1 MSDRKEI
8 ERLFKNNWDALCMFS
23 LHFVGDMDTAEDVVM
38 DCLLKLSERI
48 GHGDE
53 ILTPKHY
60 LYQMVRNGSLD
71 KARHVGQTV
80 QLTETIRTSED
91 LDDVSE
97 RSVREARLW
106 TAIDSLPPVRREVLL
121 MSKRDGMHNDEISQT
136 LGISV
141 KTVEAHLYKAYKTLR
156 GKAKEIYLLGCPVR
170 CANFSSLF

>member
-38 DCLLKLSERI
+38 DCFLKLSERI

-71 KARHVGQTV
+71 KAKYLGQTV
-80 QLTETIRTSED
+80 QLTEASRTSED
-91 LDDVSE
+91 FDDVSE

-121 MSKRDGMHNDEISQT
+121 MSKRDGIHNDEISQT

-156 GKAKEIYLLGCPVR
+156 GKAKEIYLLV
-170 CANFSSLF
+170 FF

>member
-1 MSDRKEI
+1 MSDRHKI

-23 LHFVGDMDTAEDVVM
+23 LHFVGDMGTAEDVVM
-38 DCLLKLSERI
+38 DCFLKLSERI
-48 GHGDE
+48 EHGDE

-80 QLTETIRTSED
+80 QLTETSRTSED

-156 GKAKEIYLLGCPVR
+156 GKAKEIYLLV
-170 CANFSSLF
+170 FF

>member
-1 MSDRKEI
+1 MSDRNKI
-8 ERLFKNNWDALCMFS
+8 ERLFKSNWDALCMFS
-23 LHFVGDMDTAEDVVM
+23 LHFVGDMGTAEDVVM
-38 DCLLKLSERI
+38 DCFLKLSERI
-48 GHGDE
+48 EHGDE

-80 QLTETIRTSED
+80 QLTETSRTSED

-106 TAIDSLPPVRREVLL
+106 TAIDSLPPVRREVLQ

-156 GKAKEIYLLGCPVR
+156 GKAKEIYLLV
-170 CANFSSLF
+170 FF

>member
-1 MSDRKEI
+1 MSDRNKI

-23 LHFVGDMDTAEDVVM
+23 LHFVRDMDTAEDVVM
-38 DCLLKLSERI
+38 DCFLKLSERI

-53 ILTPKHY
+53 ILTPKYY

-71 KARHVGQTV
+71 KAKYLGQTV
-80 QLTETIRTSED
+80 QLTEASRTSED
-91 LDDVSE
+91 FDDVSE

-156 GKAKEIYLLGCPVR
+156 GKAKEIYLLV
-170 CANFSSLF
+170 FF

>member
-1 MSDRKEI
+1 MSDRNKI

-38 DCLLKLSERI
+38 DCFLKLSERI

-71 KARHVGQTV
+71 KAKYLGQTV
-80 QLTETIRTSED
+80 QLTEASRTSED
-91 LDDVSE
+91 FDDVSE

-156 GKAKEIYLLGCPVR
+156 GKAKEIYLLV
-170 CANFSSLF
+170 FF

>member
-1 MSDRKEI
+1 MSDRNKI
-8 ERLFKNNWDALCMFS
+8 ERLFKSNWDALCMFS

-38 DCLLKLSERI
+38 DCFLKLSERI

-80 QLTETIRTSED
+80 QLTETSRTSED

-156 GKAKEIYLLGCPVR
+156 GKAKEIYLLV
-170 CANFSSLF
+170 FF

>member
-71 KARHVGQTV
+71 KAKYLGQTV
-80 QLTETIRTSED
+80 QLTEASRTSED
-91 LDDVSE
+91 FDDVSE

-156 GKAKEIYLLGCPVR
+156 GKAKEIYLLV
-170 CANFSSLF
+170 FF

>member
-1 MSDRKEI
+1 MSDRNKI
-8 ERLFKNNWDALCMFS
+8 ERLFKSNWDALCMFS
-23 LHFVGDMDTAEDVVM
+23 LHFVGDMGTAEDVVM
-38 DCLLKLSERI
+38 DCFLKLSERI
-48 GHGDE
+48 EHGDE

-80 QLTETIRTSED
+80 QLTETSRTSED

-121 MSKRDGMHNDEISQT
+121 MSKRDGIHNDEISQT

-156 GKAKEIYLLGCPVR
+156 GKAKEIYLLV
-170 CANFSSLF
+170 FF

>member
-1 MSDRKEI
+1 MSDRNKI

-23 LHFVGDMDTAEDVVM
+23 LHFVGGMDTAEDVVM
-38 DCLLKLSERI
+38 DCFLKLSERI
-48 GHGDE
+48 RHGDE

-156 GKAKEIYLLGCPVR
+156 GKAKEIYLLV
-170 CANFSSLF
+170 FF

>member
-38 DCLLKLSERI
+38 DCFLKLSERI
-48 GHGDE
+48 GHGED

-60 LYQMVRNGSLD
+60 LYQMGRNGSLD
-71 KARHVGQTV
+71 KAKYLGQTV
-80 QLTETIRTSED
+80 QLTEASRTSED

-121 MSKRDGMHNDEISQT
+121 MSWSTRKNASCAARCP
-136 LGISV
+136 
-141 KTVEAHLYKAYKTLR
+141 LR
-156 GKAKEIYLLGCPVR
+156 ARAGHSSMTRLLHWLR
-170 CANFSSLF
+170 

>member
-1 MSDRKEI
+1 MSDRNKI

-23 LHFVGDMDTAEDVVM
+23 LHFVGDMGTAEDVVM
-38 DCLLKLSERI
+38 DCFLKLSERI
-48 GHGDE
+48 EHGDE

-80 QLTETIRTSED
+80 QLTETSRTSED

-156 GKAKEIYLLGCPVR
+156 GKAKEIYLLV
-170 CANFSSLF
+170 FF

>member
-1 MSDRKEI
+1 MSDRNKI
-8 ERLFKNNWDALCMFS
+8 ERLFKSNWDALCMFS
-23 LHFVGDMDTAEDVVM
+23 LHFVGDMGTAEDVVM
-38 DCLLKLSERI
+38 DCFLKLSERI
-48 GHGDE
+48 EHGDE

-80 QLTETIRTSED
+80 QLTETSRTSED

-156 GKAKEIYLLGCPVR
+156 GKAKEIYLLV
-170 CANFSSLF
+170 FF

>member
-38 DCLLKLSERI
+38 DCFLKLSERI
-48 GHGDE
+48 GHGED

-71 KARHVGQTV
+71 KAKYLGQTV
-80 QLTETIRTSED
+80 QLTEASRTSED
-91 LDDVSE
+91 FDDVSE

-156 GKAKEIYLLGCPVR
+156 GKAKEIYLLV
-170 CANFSSLF
+170 FF

>member
-1 MSDRKEI
+1 MSDRNKI

-38 DCLLKLSERI
+38 DCFLKLSERI

-71 KARHVGQTV
+71 KAKYLGQTV
-80 QLTETIRTSED
+80 QLTEASRTSED
-91 LDDVSE
+91 FDDVSE

-156 GKAKEIYLLGCPVR
+156 GKAEEIYLLV
-170 CANFSSLF
+170 FF

>member
-71 KARHVGQTV
+71 KAKYLGQTV
-80 QLTETIRTSED
+80 QLTEASRTSED
-91 LDDVSE
+91 FDDVSE

-156 GKAKEIYLLGCPVR
+156 GKAEEIYLLV
-170 CANFSSLF
+170 FF

>member
-1 MSDRKEI
+1 MSDRNKI
-8 ERLFKNNWDALCMFS
+8 ERLFKSNWDALCMFS
-23 LHFVGDMDTAEDVVM
+23 LHFVGDMGTAEDVVM
-38 DCLLKLSERI
+38 DCFLKLSERI
-48 GHGDE
+48 EHGDE

-80 QLTETIRTSED
+80 QLTETSRTSED

-121 MSKRDGMHNDEISQT
+121 MSKRDGMHNDEISQI

-156 GKAKEIYLLGCPVR
+156 GKAKEIYLLV
-170 CANFSSLF
+170 FF

>member
-23 LHFVGDMDTAEDVVM
+23 LHFVRDMDTAEDVVM
-38 DCLLKLSERI
+38 DCFLKLSERI

-53 ILTPKHY
+53 ILTPKYY

-71 KARHVGQTV
+71 KAKYLGQTV
-80 QLTETIRTSED
+80 QLTEASRTSED
-91 LDDVSE
+91 FDDVSE

-156 GKAKEIYLLGCPVR
+156 GKAEEIYLLV
-170 CANFSSLF
+170 FF

>member
-8 ERLFKNNWDALCMFS
+8 ERLFKNHWDALCMFS

-38 DCLLKLSERI
+38 DCFLKLSERI
-48 GHGDE
+48 GHGED

-80 QLTETIRTSED
+80 QLTETSRTSED

-156 GKAKEIYLLGCPVR
+156 GKAKEIYLLV
-170 CANFSSLF
+170 FF

>member
-1 MSDRKEI
+1 MSDRNKI

-38 DCLLKLSERI
+38 DCFLKLSERI

-71 KARHVGQTV
+71 KAKYLGQTV
-80 QLTETIRTSED
+80 QLTETSRTSED

-156 GKAKEIYLLGCPVR
+156 GKAKEIYLLV
-170 CANFSSLF
+170 FF

>member
-1 MSDRKEI
+1 MSDRNKI

-38 DCLLKLSERI
+38 DCFLKLSERI

-80 QLTETIRTSED
+80 QLTETSRTSED

-121 MSKRDGMHNDEISQT
+121 MSKRDGMHNDEISQI

-156 GKAKEIYLLGCPVR
+156 GKAEEIYLLV
-170 CANFSSLF
+170 FF

>member
-1 MSDRKEI
+1 MSDRNKI

-38 DCLLKLSERI
+38 DCFLKLSERI

-80 QLTETIRTSED
+80 QLTETSRTSED

-121 MSKRDGMHNDEISQT
+121 MSKRDGMHNDEISQI

-156 GKAKEIYLLGCPVR
+156 GKAKEIYLLV
-170 CANFSSLF
+170 FF

>member
-23 LHFVGDMDTAEDVVM
+23 LHFVRDMDTAEDVVM
-38 DCLLKLSERI
+38 DCFLKLSERI

-53 ILTPKHY
+53 ILTPKYY

-80 QLTETIRTSED
+80 QLTETSRTSED

-156 GKAKEIYLLGCPVR
+156 GKAKEIYLLV
-170 CANFSSLF
+170 FF

>member
-1 MSDRKEI
+1 MSDRNKI

-23 LHFVGDMDTAEDVVM
+23 LHFVGDMGTAEDVVM
-38 DCLLKLSERI
+38 DCFLKLSERI
-48 GHGDE
+48 EHGDE

-60 LYQMVRNGSLD
+60 LYQMVRNESLD

-80 QLTETIRTSED
+80 QLTETSRTSED

-156 GKAKEIYLLGCPVR
+156 GKAKEIYLLV
-170 CANFSSLF
+170 FF

>member
-23 LHFVGDMDTAEDVVM
+23 LHFVRDMDTAEDVVM
-38 DCLLKLSERI
+38 DCFLKLSERI

-53 ILTPKHY
+53 ILTPKYY

-71 KARHVGQTV
+71 KAKYLGQTV
-80 QLTETIRTSED
+80 QLTEASRTSED
-91 LDDVSE
+91 FDDVSE

-156 GKAKEIYLLGCPVR
+156 GKAKEIYLLV
-170 CANFSSLF
+170 FF

>member
-8 ERLFKNNWDALCMFS
+8 ERLFKNNWDPLCMFS
-23 LHFVGDMDTAEDVVM
+23 LHFVGDVDTAEDVVM
-38 DCLLKLSERI
+38 DCFLKLSERI
-48 GHGDE
+48 GHGED

-80 QLTETIRTSED
+80 QLTETSRTSED

-156 GKAKEIYLLGCPVR
+156 GKAKEIYLLV
-170 CANFSSLF
+170 FF

>member
-38 DCLLKLSERI
+38 DCFLKLSERI

-80 QLTETIRTSED
+80 QLTETSRTSED

-156 GKAKEIYLLGCPVR
+156 GKAEEIYLLV
-170 CANFSSLF
+170 FF

>member
-1 MSDRKEI
+1 MSDRNKI

-23 LHFVGDMDTAEDVVM
+23 LHFVGDMGTAEDVVM
-38 DCLLKLSERI
+38 DCFLKLSERI
-48 GHGDE
+48 EHGDE

-80 QLTETIRTSED
+80 QLTETSRTSED

-156 GKAKEIYLLGCPVR
+156 GKAKEIYLLI
-170 CANFSSLF
+170 FF

>member
-156 GKAKEIYLLGCPVR
+156 GKAKEIYLLV
-170 CANFSSLF
+170 FF

>member
-1 MSDRKEI
+1 MSDRNKI
-8 ERLFKNNWDALCMFS
+8 ERLFKDNWDALCMFS

-38 DCLLKLSERI
+38 DCFLKLSERI

-80 QLTETIRTSED
+80 QLTETSRTSED

-156 GKAKEIYLLGCPVR
+156 GKAKEIYLLV
-170 CANFSSLF
+170 FF

>member
-1 MSDRKEI
+1 MSDRNKI

-38 DCLLKLSERI
+38 DCFLKLSERI

-80 QLTETIRTSED
+80 QLTETSRTSED

-156 GKAKEIYLLGCPVR
+156 GKAKEIYLLV
-170 CANFSSLF
+170 FF

>member
-1 MSDRKEI
+1 MSDRNKI
-8 ERLFKNNWDALCMFS
+8 ERLFKSNWDALCMFS
-23 LHFVGDMDTAEDVVM
+23 LHFVGDMGTAEDVVM
-38 DCLLKLSERI
+38 DCFLKLSERI
-48 GHGDE
+48 EHGDE

-80 QLTETIRTSED
+80 QLTETSRTSED

-156 GKAKEIYLLGCPVR
+156 GKAKEIYLLI
-170 CANFSSLF
+170 FF

>member
-1 MSDRKEI
+1 MSDRNKI
-8 ERLFKNNWDALCMFS
+8 ERLFKSNWDALCMFS
-23 LHFVGDMDTAEDVVM
+23 LYFVGDMGTAEDVVM
-38 DCLLKLSERI
+38 DCFLKLSERI
-48 GHGDE
+48 EHGDE

-80 QLTETIRTSED
+80 QLTETSRTSED

-106 TAIDSLPPVRREVLL
+106 TAIDGLPPVRREVLL

-156 GKAKEIYLLGCPVR
+156 GKAKEIYLLV
-170 CANFSSLF
+170 FF

>member
-8 ERLFKNNWDALCMFS
+8 ERLFKNNWDPLCMFS

-38 DCLLKLSERI
+38 DCFLKLSERI
-48 GHGDE
+48 GHGED

-71 KARHVGQTV
+71 KAKYLGQTV
-80 QLTETIRTSED
+80 QLTEASRTSED
-91 LDDVSE
+91 FDDVSE

-106 TAIDSLPPVRREVLL
+106 KAIDNLPPVRREVLL
-121 MSKRDGMHNDEISQT
+121 MSKRDGMHNDEISQI

-156 GKAKEIYLLGCPVR
+156 GKAKEIYLLI
-170 CANFSSLF
+170 FF

>member
-38 DCLLKLSERI
+38 DCFLKLSERI

-71 KARHVGQTV
+71 KAKYLGQTV
-80 QLTETIRTSED
+80 QLTEASRTSED
-91 LDDVSE
+91 FDDVSE

-156 GKAKEIYLLGCPVR
+156 GKAKEIYLLV
-170 CANFSSLF
+170 FF

>member
-1 MSDRKEI
+1 MSDTNKI
-8 ERLFKNNWDALCMFS
+8 ERLFKDNWDALCIFS

-38 DCLLKLSERI
+38 DCFLKLSERI
-48 GHGDE
+48 EHGDE

-80 QLTETIRTSED
+80 QLTETSRTSED

-156 GKAKEIYLLGCPVR
+156 GKAKEIYLLV
-170 CANFSSLF
+170 FF

>member
-1 MSDRKEI
+1 MSDRNKI

-38 DCLLKLSERI
+38 DCFLKLSERI

-80 QLTETIRTSED
+80 QLTEASRTSED
-91 LDDVSE
+91 FDDVSE
-97 RSVREARLW
+97 RSVREARLRK
-106 TAIDSLPPVRREVLL
+106 AIDNLPPVRREVLL
-121 MSKRDGMHNDEISQT
+121 MSKRDGMHNDEISQI

-156 GKAKEIYLLGCPVR
+156 GKAKEIYLLV
-170 CANFSSLF
+170 FF